1 MRVSFPWDSDVW
13 APTVKVAQQAEKA
26 QLMTVLIQV
35 APAVA
40 LEQAWAE
47 LSRDHASEEEYILDG
62 GASLLRREL
71 SRDHASEG
79 EYILD
84 GGASLLR
91 RGDGLVE
98 ACSGGED
105 VLSSLSWILN
115 QTLEGAV
122 HHADANATL
131 TVVGEAP
138 DRRHVDL

>member
-40 LEQAWAE
+40 LDQAWA
-47 LSRDHASEEEYILDG
+47 
-62 GASLLRREL
+62 EL

-105 VLSSLSWILN
+105 VLSSLSWTLN